1 MFRNYLAAALRNLV
15 RNRLYAGINIAGLA
29 VGFAAALLIAL
40 FVRDEFSYDQWIPG
54 QERIYRVSDFQT
66 FPSAPPYPEDAT
78 LGHAAGWFKADFPE
92 VEAAAR
98 LGFSQ
103 TETKVSVRVGEREIN
118 VEHFYWGDRN
128 VFELLALP
136 VSAGGLRK
144 ALNQPDGIVITESL
158 ARRLFSRDAP
168 IGEIIQVN
176 REHNLTVTAV
186 LKDLPTN
193 THLAIDA
200 VASGLA
206 SYSDLAK
213 ADAETNPNR
222 SGSAFTYIRLAP
234 GASVEKLQA
243 AMPEF
248 IDRHN
253 PIGNGAPGMG
263 IKKTSDRL
271 HFVILPVSAIH
282 LHPAGWHAMKPGGS
296 RETIY
301 AILAVGLLI
310 VLIAGSNFVNLAT
323 ARASR
328 RASEVGV
335 RKVSG
340 ATKRHLMVQFL
351 GESILLVGLAAGIAV
366 VGVLSFIDHASDI
379 LGWVPSESLSP
390 ALGGVLLASVV
401 AIGLLAG
408 LYPAFVL
415 SAFRP
420 AAVLKSAVRTSPGSR
435 ALKSTLVIF
444 QFASLICLVFATITI
459 YRQTHF
465 ATVEGLR
472 FEQDPVLLIDTP
484 TCPRTLREQ
493 IRNLPGVKAAAC
505 SGSMRAGQER
515 GVVVHLADGSPVGLS
530 AHSLEPGALE
540 LYGFSP
546 KSGRFFSDAGM
557 TDSEGASSF
566 GKSIVINEAAVRR
579 LGYGSTDRAL
589 GQRPFGEEGPE
600 VIGVAPNFTMGS
612 IREEIKP
619 AVFFMGSLQNQPFD
633 TLNIRLSGRDIPET
647 LNAIDTLWRRF
658 GDKPG
663 PMSSRFYDQY
673 VQTLYSDVLRQGEL
687 FGAFAATA
695 LVLAL
700 LGLFGLAAYTA
711 EQKTK
716 EIGIRKAMG
725 ASRSDVLRL
734 LLLQFIQPVLLA
746 NIIAWPTAY
755 FIMRRWLEGFA
766 YHIELEP
773 WMFLAAS
780 ALAVTIATL
789 TVIGHALLAAR
800 AQPMTALRYE

>member
-1 MFRNYLAAALRNLV
+1 VFRNYLATALRNLL
-15 RNRLYAGINIAGLA
+15 RNRLYAGINIVGLA

-40 FVRDEFSYDQWIPG
+40 FVRDELSYDQWIPG
-54 QERIYRVSDFQT
+54 HERIYRVSDFQT
-66 FPSAPPYPEDAT
+66 FPGAAPYSEDAT
-78 LGHAAGWFKADFPE
+78 LGHAAHWLEADFPE

-103 TETKVSVRVGEREIN
+103 TETTVTVRAGDREIN
-118 VEHFYWGDRN
+118 LEHFYWGDPN
-128 VFELLALP
+128 VFEVLP
-136 VSAGGLRK
+136 LPASAGGLRK
-144 ALNQPDGIVITESL
+144 ALNRPDGVVITESL

-168 IGEIIQVN
+168 IGEIIQLN

-206 SYSDLAK
+206 SYSELSK
-213 ADAETNPNR
+213 ADAATNPNL
-222 SGSAFTYIRLAP
+222 SGAAYTYIRLAP
-234 GASVEKLQA
+234 GASAEQLQA

-253 PIGNGAPGMG
+253 PIGNASPAGF
-263 IKKTSDRL
+263 KKTSDRL
-271 HFVILPVSAIH
+271 HFVILPISAIH
-282 LHPAGWHAMKPGGS
+282 LHPAGWRAMKPNGS
-296 RETIY
+296 RETLY
-301 AILAVGLLI
+301 AIVAVGLLI
-310 VLIAGSNFVNLAT
+310 VLIAGGNFVNLAT

-340 ATKRHLMVQFL
+340 AAKRHLIVQFL
-351 GESILLVGLAAGIAV
+351 GESILLVGLAAGIAA
-366 VGVLSFIDHASDI
+366 VGVLSFIARMPDI
-379 LGWVPSESLSP
+379 LGWIPSQSLGL
-390 ALGGVLLASVV
+390 ALGGGLLASVV
-401 AIGLLAG
+401 AIGSLAG

-420 AAVLKSAVRTSPGSR
+420 AAVLKSALRMSPGSR
-435 ALKSTLVIF
+435 TLKSVLVVV
-444 QFASLICLVFATITI
+444 QFAALICLVFATITM

-472 FEQDPVLLIDTP
+472 FEQDQVLLLDTP

-515 GVVVHLADGSPVGLS
+515 GIVVNLADGSPVGLS

-540 LYGFSP
+540 LYGLSP
-546 KSGRFFSDAGM
+546 ESGRFFSDAD
-557 TDSEGASSF
+557 TIDSEAARSF
-566 GKSIVINEAAVRR
+566 GKSIVINEAAIRR
-579 LGYGSTDRAL
+579 LGYASTDESL
-589 GQRPFGEEGPE
+589 GRRPFGEEGPE
-600 VIGVAPNFTMGS
+600 VIGVVPDFTMGS
-612 IREEIKP
+612 IRERIKP
-619 AVFFMGSLQNQPFD
+619 AAFFMGPLRNEPFD
-633 TLNIRLSGRDIPET
+633 TLNIRLSGGDIPET
-647 LNAIDTLWRRF
+647 LHAIDTLWRSL

-673 VQTLYSDVLRQGEL
+673 ARALYSDVLRQGQL

-700 LGLFGLAAYTA
+700 LGLFGLTAYTA

-725 ASRSDVLRL
+725 ASRKDVLRL
-734 LLLQFIQPVLLA
+734 LLLQFIRPVLLA
-746 NIIAWPTAY
+746 NVIAWPTAY

-780 ALAVTIATL
+780 ALAVVIATL
-789 TVIGHALLAAR
+789 TVTGHAVLAAR